1 MGEVMKN
8 MKWTQKETMLLQDM
22 VSAEEVCIEKYADY
36 ADRACDEE
44 LKTLFESIRD
54 AEQQHYDTLTQM
66 QGGTIPKMNAGG
78 PQKQQNSGESC
89 EACSESTEVCEEDE
103 YLCRDALDSEKHVSS
118 LYDTCIFEFV
128 SADARNVLNHI
139 QKEEQEHGKR
149 IYDYMAAHGM
159 TA

>member
-1 MGEVMKN
+1 
-8 MKWTQKETMLLQDM
+8 MLLQDM
-22 VSAEEVCIEKYADY
+22 VNAEEVCIQKYADY
-36 ADRACDEE
+36 ADRACDEA
-44 LKTLFESIRD
+44 LKTLFDSIRT
-54 AEQQHYDTLTQM
+54 AEQQHYDTLTEM
-66 QGGTIPKMNAGG
+66 QNGTIPQMNAGG
-78 PQKQQNSGESC
+78 KQQKNSTSC
-89 EACSESTEVCEEDE
+89 EQCAETAEVCEEDE
-103 YLCRDALDSEKHVSS
+103 YLCRDALDNEKHVSS